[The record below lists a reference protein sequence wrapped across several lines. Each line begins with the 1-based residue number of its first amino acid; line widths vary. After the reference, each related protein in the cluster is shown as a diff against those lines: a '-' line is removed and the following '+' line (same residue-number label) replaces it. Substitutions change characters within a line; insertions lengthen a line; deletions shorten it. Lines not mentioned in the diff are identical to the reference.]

1 MPGGEG
7 NLSQAVV
14 FDWGGVLMRT
24 EDRGPRRAWDRRLAL
39 PLGAVERIVF
49 GLDAWRLAQLGEI
62 DPEVHWHAVGKALG
76 LESDSL
82 ATFRRDFYS
91 GDRLD
96 IDLITLIRDLRGWD
110 VLVGLLSNN
119 SLELHSLLRNLELDG
134 LFDACV
140 ISAELGVM
148 KPHPDA
154 YYAIL
159 RKLQVLPE
167 NVFFVDDFVPNI
179 SGARAVGMSGLHFTP
194 GIDMQAALAD
204 WLSRT

>member
-1 MPGGEG
+1 
-7 NLSQAVV
+7 
-14 FDWGGVLMRT
+14 MRT
-24 EDRGPRRAWDRRLAL
+24 EDRGPRRAWDRRLGL

-62 DPEVHWHAVGKALG
+62 DPEVHWQAVGRALG

-82 ATFRRDFYS
+82 AAFRQDFYS
-91 GDRLD
+91 GDKLD
-96 IDLITLIRDLRGWD
+96 ADLITLIRDLRD
-110 VLVGLLSNN
+110 QDMLVGLLSNN

-134 LFDACV
+134 LFDVCV
-140 ISAELGVM
+140 ISAEIGVM

-154 YYAIL
+154 YHAVL
-159 RKLQVLPE
+159 RELQVPPE
-167 NVFFVDDFVPNI
+167 KVFFVDDFVSNI

-194 GIDMQAALAD
+194 GTDVQAALAD